1 MKIKTYCIYGFIER
15 FVTARLGKGSVSF
28 HFKDGVMDSSGVQP
42 ATYITG
48 NAIEQSIIENHREF
62 KNGAIKLKDVRVVE
76 EPKPEATEEKKI
88 TAENVT
94 TLAAA
99 KQFLLENGATVEE
112 LQSKAAVFEWAA
124 KHDIVFPNYK

>member
-28 HFKDGVMDSSGVQP
+28 HFKDGVMDSAGVQP

-76 EPKPEATEEKKI
+76 EPKQEAMQEKKI

-124 KHDIVFPNYK
+124 KNDIVFPNYK

>member
-15 FVTARLGKGSVSF
+15 YVTAQLGKGSVSF
-28 HFKDGVMDSSGVQP
+28 HFKDGVMDSAGVQP

>member
-28 HFKDGVMDSSGVQP
+28 HFKDGAMDSAGVQP

-76 EPKPEATEEKKI
+76 EPKQEATQEKKI

-124 KHDIVFPNYK
+124 KNDIVFPNYK

>member
-15 FVTARLGKGSVSF
+15 YVTARLGKGSVSF
-28 HFKDGVMDSSGVQP
+28 HFKDGVMDSAGVQP

-88 TAENVT
+88 AAENVT

>member
-28 HFKDGVMDSSGVQP
+28 HFKDGVMDSAGVQP

-76 EPKPEATEEKKI
+76 EPKQEATQEKKI

>member
-28 HFKDGVMDSSGVQP
+28 HFKDGVMDSAGVQP

-76 EPKPEATEEKKI
+76 GPKPEATGEKKI

>member
-28 HFKDGVMDSSGVQP
+28 HFKDGVMDSAGVQP

-76 EPKPEATEEKKI
+76 EPKQEATQEKKI

-124 KHDIVFPNYK
+124 KNDIVFPNYK

>member
-1 MKIKTYCIYGFIER
+1 MKIKTYCIYGFVER
-15 FVTARLGKGSVSF
+15 YVTARLGKGSLSF
-28 HFKDGVMDSSGVQP
+28 HFKDGAIDSSGVQP
-42 ATYITG
+42 AVYITG

-62 KNGAIKLKDVRVVE
+62 LNGTIKLKNVKVVE
-76 EPKPEATEEKKI
+76 EPKQVAAEDKKI

>member
-1 MKIKTYCIYGFIER
+1 
-15 FVTARLGKGSVSF
+15 
-28 HFKDGVMDSSGVQP
+28 MDSAGVQP

-88 TAENVT
+88 AAENVT

>member
-1 MKIKTYCIYGFIER
+1 MKVKTYCIYGFIER

-28 HFKDGVMDSSGVQP
+28 HFKDGVMDSAGVQP
-42 ATYITG
+42 ATFITG

-62 KNGAIKLKDVRVVE
+62 KNGAIKLKGVRVVE
-76 EPKPEATEEKKI
+76 EPKQEATQEKKI

>member
-15 FVTARLGKGSVSF
+15 YVTARLGKGSVSF
-28 HFKDGVMDSSGVQP
+28 HFKDGVMDSAGVQP

-88 TAENVT
+88 AAENVT

-112 LQSKAAVFEWAA
+112 LQGKAAVFEWAA